1 MPHILDNPLWNALI
15 TGNKN
20 LALGN
25 EHVKYMQRD
34 VGLFAGFDISNK
46 KGLTE
51 LAQLIPVGEKVILFM
66 KKPILIP
73 EQWHTEAARPLL
85 QMVYTKHQTFAT
97 DNTGIVPLYKKHVPA
112 MLELTGITNPGPF
125 FNRTIELGNYE
136 GIFNA
141 EQLIAMIGQ
150 RLQVGQY
157 AEVSAV
163 CTHPDFTGK
172 GYAAKLIIDQINKI
186 TAAGKIPFL
195 HVYPENPAC
204 YLYKK
209 LGFTVRR
216 KLMVYFLER
225 MSG

>member
-1 MPHILDNPLWNALI
+1 MPNILDNPIWNALI

-25 EHVKYMQRD
+25 DHVKYIQRD
-34 VGLFAGFDISNK
+34 VGLFAGFDITTK
-46 KGLTE
+46 RALAE
-51 LAQLIPVGEKVILFM
+51 LAHKIPVGDKVILFM
-66 KKPILIP
+66 TKPIQVTA
-73 EQWHTEAARPLL
+73 QWSVEAARPLL
-85 QMVYTKHQTFAT
+85 QMVYSKPKTFNT
-97 DNTGIVPLYKKHVPA
+97 DSSSIVPLHKQHIPA

-125 FNRTIELGNYE
+125 LNRTIELGNYE
-136 GIFNA
+136 GIFNG

-150 RLQVGQY
+150 RMQAGQY
-157 AEVSAV
+157 AEISAV
-163 CTHPDFTGK
+163 CTHPDHTGK
-172 GYAAKLIIDQINKI
+172 GYAATLIIDQINKI

-204 YLYKK
+204 NLYRK

-225 MSG
+225 I

>member
-1 MPHILDNPLWNALI
+1 MPNILDNPIWNALI

-25 EHVKYMQRD
+25 DHVKYIQRD
-34 VGLFAGFDISNK
+34 VGLFAGFNITTK
-46 KGLTE
+46 KALTE
-51 LAQLIPVGEKVILFM
+51 LAGMISEGEKVILFM
-66 KKPILIP
+66 TKPIAVTG
-73 EQWHTEAARPLL
+73 EWRTEAARPLL
-85 QMVYTKHQTFAT
+85 QMVYTKKQTFST
-97 DNTGIVPLYKKHVPA
+97 DSTGIEPLHKQHVPA

-136 GIFNA
+136 GVFNG

-150 RLQVGQY
+150 RMQVGHY

-163 CTHPDFTGK
+163 CTHPDFTGR
-172 GYAAKLIIDQINKI
+172 GYAARLIIDQINKI
-186 TAAGKIPFL
+186 TAANKIPFL

-204 YLYKK
+204 YLYRK

-225 MSG
+225 M

>member
-1 MPHILDNPLWNALI
+1 MPNILDNPIWNALI

-25 EHVKYMQRD
+25 DHVKYIQRD
-34 VGLFAGFDISNK
+34 VGLFAGFDITTK
-46 KGLTE
+46 KALTE
-51 LAQLIPVGEKVILFM
+51 LAQLIPAGEKVILFM
-66 KKPILIP
+66 TKPILVP
-73 EQWHTEAARPLL
+73 EQWRTEAARPLL
-85 QMVYTKHQTFAT
+85 QMVYTKPISFTA
-97 DNTGIVPLYKKHVPA
+97 DAIGIIPLHSHNVPA
-112 MLELTGITNPGPF
+112 MLELTGMTNPGPF
-125 FNRTIELGNYE
+125 FNRTIDLGNYE

-141 EQLIAMIGQ
+141 DQLIAMIGQ
-150 RLQVGQY
+150 RMQPGHY

-172 GYAAKLIIDQINKI
+172 GYAAKLLINQINKI
-186 TAAGKIPFL
+186 TAANKIPFL

-204 YLYKK
+204 HLYRK

-225 MSG
+225 I